1 MMPYGSA
8 ASLVV
13 GGVPV
18 AQRAQTAGQVGEL
31 EGPAELGTH
40 GMLCLLRAVTLGWG
54 DGSSGR

>member
-1 MMPYGSA
+1 MPYGSA

-31 EGPAELGTH
+31 EGIPAELSTH
-40 GMLCLLRAVTLGWG
+40 GMPSLPRAVTLGWR

>member
-1 MMPYGSA
+1 MPYGSA

-31 EGPAELGTH
+31 EGIPAELSTH
-40 GMLCLLRAVTLGWG
+40 GMPSLPAHGRPVLLPQKP
-54 DGSSGR
+54 